1 MTSFQSA
8 FDRIKNAASTAG
20 LDTQAPAAPA
30 GDAFAR
36 IAKAAASVE
45 PGAAPGGAAGEQD
58 IMRTAAQQ
66 YEGDLL
72 VQEDDAKTAR
82 YFMFGLNPR
91 EIERGFWQ
99 GIEQTAQAVATPGLR
114 AQFIESV
121 LNPLFAVA
129 APWALPTAPMMG
141 RLGAMATEPA
151 GSGLTVDDLR
161 TEQIAARGAAMGR
174 MAGAQEGVMGDISRA
189 LGQTAPQMLG
199 VAAAVATGGGAAPI
213 VAANLMGN
221 ANIPLS
227 AWTAGQLEYFDEIDQ
242 KRAEQALSGQPMS
255 TYSLDEMRKRATIS
269 AVAEAGPEIIGGAVA
284 GKVIGGA
291 AKAIIKTRAGRATV
305 AALSERGR
313 PLAEAVLSSK
323 AGQAGAE
330 AFARAS
336 DGTLKFR
343 NGFFGQAGKI
353 IAASA
358 VEEGAEELGSAIIQA
373 PFNEAP
379 LSNDLKNGLYSAFIG
394 SVAGGVGGVG
404 AVGGAVA
411 ARGIQNRRDAF
422 RPETNR
428 EIRLR
433 QAHTDAMKARTNWS
447 ADLDESQ
454 QARVSIALNSL
465 DGMAQEERGIYLR
478 ELADRRQDIANDVE
492 AALALRQQLND
503 ALAGARA
510 AQQQF
515 ESGAPERAAKDTLVK
530 ETEAALAKANADFE
544 AAREMLAEA
553 ELATEA
559 TRSAVLREER
569 QAQVEEARRE
579 VDAVKQRAD
588 AAMSEATVAEGLEI
602 APGLRINPAEQ
613 VALLEQQIGDIDAEM
628 QMSVHDKMIADATYN
643 AVREKVADMPMDY
656 VQRTPQEVLSE
667 IGSDQGTTLDP
678 IAAPKNGARVTRE
691 MQALGLEVQWFRGKG
706 KKFSSPGFFSMASRN
721 TVFLNAD
728 YASGDIRATAMEELF
743 HQIQMFRP
751 EIAQAYSTAVGVA
764 PIYEQGIR
772 YSQRAAETS
781 AKARLDEAALQ
792 QAGAAIAEVGG
803 DQAAV
808 PESVRRAG
816 AARLQQEGEAN
827 LFARTSGRLTRGGA
841 LQPFVRFAARRGL
854 MGREVYAAMSVIDAV
869 SRAAA
874 IERVAGKKPS
884 PTLSPLARTL
894 LWAEDADI
902 QLDRDIADAER
913 PEQPT
918 AEAAKAPAAGVS
930 MAREFPSRP
939 LSSFTPEWRAWFS
952 DSKVVDADGNPM
964 VLYHG
969 TTSDIQE
976 FDPEAPGK
984 FDAGWLG
991 RGSYFTS
998 NPDTASYYASYRLPG
1013 AAGPNVVPV
1022 YVSLQNPLILSR
1034 TEKRSKSQEMALA
1047 LGVSISGMNA
1057 NEQEARMLRD
1067 AAIEQGYDGVIFTY
1081 RSKFVSEQE
1090 VVAFRPNQI
1099 KSVLNERPTSAPGI
1113 SMARSSDAEYLAA
1126 VERGDMTTAQ
1136 RMVDE
1141 AAKAA
1146 GAIVAYYGSPRSF
1159 KPEVRDGK
1167 PVFLADNIGTSL
1179 GYTRGSGLKNVQKS
1193 YLRFANPFVI
1203 DASGQP
1209 WYEIPVSED
1218 DAARLGFSENQIG
1231 LLRGVIS
1238 TETIANV
1245 LSRGGFD
1252 GAIIKNVVDDI
1263 DSGAKPSTTY
1273 IVTNNESFVSADPVT
1288 SDEAGNVIP
1297 LSKRF
1302 DVSRPEISFAR
1313 ATDEEYF
1320 AAIERG
1326 DMPAVQRMVEAAA
1339 KSAGYIYRVFH
1350 GTNGPLF
1357 EQFSKTEGGS
1367 KTGAES
1373 AQLGFFATDNP
1384 AVAQSYADNPGMG
1397 SMFDLALGGP
1407 LSELR
1412 SRAVETGRG
1421 KELKDAYD
1429 AAKSEYDAAIQ
1440 RGRAKVRENVANS
1453 DVIAN
1458 LRKAGFEN
1466 EIESFI
1472 DRLTISQLMQGEWIE
1487 SPEIVAAEESRN
1499 RAGKPLQAFVMDV
1512 IVSSLPN
1519 RRVLN
1524 MYAKMENPA
1533 IYDAGGV
1540 TPADF
1545 SLTPKI
1551 QKAISDGN
1559 DGVIFRNLIDPVE
1572 PSTHYVVFDPE
1583 QFKSADPVTRDE
1595 AGNVI
1600 PLSKRFDVS
1609 RPEISFARPE
1619 EDAEIQ
1625 SLREQVAELKR
1636 QIRDVQNVT
1645 AAQRVNALREVRVLE
1660 RRLVTAERLAEQKTL
1675 QATRAKARVVLEQ
1688 QAREEDKVAAEAA
1701 IAKMETKLDAAIAS
1715 VKSMR
1720 ADIASLRRTAR
1731 NTEQEIAD
1739 AEATAQ
1745 RAIDWAYAIGRNAG
1759 RMAGEIRGQQV
1770 KQREVKALT
1779 KRLEFVEPRLQQAR
1793 EAIRE
1798 ARKDIKADAAAAQRA
1813 IDFAYGMGLA
1823 KGRLQGVMEGRRQVL
1838 VRMAKREDALQNQMF
1853 NLRRMMQAR
1862 ADQAEEVRDAAQ
1874 SIARDAASTLPVALR
1889 GPLAVRIAGV
1899 KTLAQANRIAVEAVK
1914 LAANSEVDKSVDA
1927 IRSLRKAMK
1936 KRGMRISTRT
1946 RIEQMLNQAEAGLRT
1961 ASGRKIRAAVTPAK
1975 GPKAVMAGPALVN
1988 AVDIYAAVVDAATL
2002 VEQAALLHA
2011 ADRQAFLQ
2019 MRAARIARYDALR
2032 QGLAQAMTGRPTL
2045 QERERGDQPPMLS
2058 YRKQI
2063 ARANSDIYTLMLELE
2078 GTEAGIINELLSA
2091 AQAGKGEASLE
2102 HAAILRQL
2110 ESALQ
2115 AAGYASIDDYALAN
2129 GLLGEASAQ
2138 LRDVTLGG
2146 QTVTL
2151 PVGTIMSVAAM
2162 DDETLALFPDVP
2174 TAGSQRIKFG
2184 RARTTKSYAPTKGEI
2199 RALLAGLSQGERDLI
2214 ASMKNILETQIRD
2227 RVMDAVY
2234 AVEGD
2239 QPPVVP
2245 NYWPR
2250 IREAAK
2256 KGDAKEV
2263 LQVAGALVRGALTSV
2278 GFAQARTGGT
2288 EALLYSD
2295 AFQTWERHV
2304 QVALDMIHMAQ
2315 PYRDAV
2321 TVLSDDEVVRLMDM
2335 QMGEGTADRVLAI
2348 FANGVGA
2355 TARDNVTIVDKL
2367 SNNVTGA
2374 TIAMR
2379 PRTLAKVVL
2388 GGQIRLASEIPA
2400 EYWARGVGRASRQT
2414 TNPFAWNA
2422 RIEEI
2427 HSVNGYFTRRHQ
2439 LHMRTI
2445 VSGALSDSDR
2455 VRITTAYSAAIDSIR
2470 AAGNNVAAA
2479 NMTDALGRLKDAAN
2493 GANLMIAS
2501 AVDALRYM
2509 DEQVMLA
2516 AVEARLAEVDDEGL
2530 LTGQD
2535 ALREAALRAE
2545 RDFRRTQNASDEFD
2559 ESAFV
2564 AYQRV
2569 LGTGGAAR
2577 MLFVFSSDPLKARNQ
2592 IRRAYLS
2599 GNRRLATTAA
2609 ITGNMA
2615 ANTVITTAS
2624 IATSAYAIS
2633 LIAGLLGGDEPTEE
2647 EDKEFKKAVQ
2657 GVPLNVVRELLASTL
2672 GFVGITMGWAIDA
2685 YQYRSDPAALIVG
2698 RPASQAI
2705 REITKDQDTT
2715 LKVSGALLAM
2725 SQYIGVPIYGLFD
2738 FVRKLFDD
2746 GKTTSGGRKPAE
2758 PKTER
2763 QKILDRIERRRR
2775 EIEKLRQGG

>member
-36 IAKAAASVE
+36 IAKAVASVE
-45 PGAAPGGAAGEQD
+45 PGAAPGGDAGEQD

-72 VQEDDAKTAR
+72 VQEADAKTAR

-91 EIERGFWQ
+91 EIERGFRQ
-99 GIEQTAQAVATPGLR
+99 SIEQTAQAVATPGLR

-161 TEQIAARGAAMGR
+161 TEQISARGAAMGR

-227 AWTAGQLEYFDEIDQ
+227 AWTAGQLEYFDEIDK
-242 KRAEQALSGQPMS
+242 KRAEEALSGQPLS

-313 PLAEAVLSSK
+313 PLAEAVLASR

-358 VEEGAEELGSAIIQA
+358 VEEGAEELGSALIQA

-379 LSNDLKNGLYSAFIG
+379 LSDDLKNGLYSAFIG

-465 DGMAQEERGIYLR
+465 DGMAQEERGIFLR

-515 ESGAPERAAKDTLVK
+515 ESGAPERAAKDALVK

-579 VDAVKQRAD
+579 VAAAKQRVD

-613 VALLEQQIGDIDAEM
+613 IALLEQQIADIDAEM

-656 VQRTPQEVLSE
+656 VQRTPQEVLSD
-667 IGSDQGTTLDP
+667 IGSDQGTTLEP
-678 IAAPKNGARVTRE
+678 IAAPNNGARVTRE

-751 EIAQAYSTAVGVA
+751 EIAQAYSAAVGVA

-792 QAGAAIAEVGG
+792 QAGAAIAEIGG
-803 DQAAV
+803 EQAAIS
-808 PESVRRAG
+808 ESVRRAG

-827 LFARTSGRLTRGGA
+827 LFARTAGRLTRGGA

-902 QLDRDIADAER
+902 QLDRDIAEAER
-913 PEQPT
+913 SEQPT

-930 MAREFPSRP
+930 MAR
-939 LSSFTPEWRAWFS
+939 AS
-952 DSKVVDADGNPM
+952 DD
-964 VLYHG
+964 
-969 TTSDIQE
+969 
-976 FDPEAPGK
+976 
-984 FDAGWLG
+984 
-991 RGSYFTS
+991 
-998 NPDTASYYASYRLPG
+998 
-1013 AAGPNVVPV
+1013 
-1022 YVSLQNPLILSR
+1022 
-1034 TEKRSKSQEMALA
+1034 
-1047 LGVSISGMNA
+1047 
-1057 NEQEARMLRD
+1057 
-1067 AAIEQGYDGVIFTY
+1067 
-1081 RSKFVSEQE
+1081 
-1090 VVAFRPNQI
+1090 
-1099 KSVLNERPTSAPGI
+1099 
-1113 SMARSSDAEYLAA
+1113 
-1126 VERGDMTTAQ
+1126 
-1136 RMVDE
+1136 
-1141 AAKAA
+1141 
-1146 GAIVAYYGSPRSF
+1146 
-1159 KPEVRDGK
+1159 
-1167 PVFLADNIGTSL
+1167 
-1179 GYTRGSGLKNVQKS
+1179 
-1193 YLRFANPFVI
+1193 
-1203 DASGQP
+1203 
-1209 WYEIPVSED
+1209 
-1218 DAARLGFSENQIG
+1218 
-1231 LLRGVIS
+1231 
-1238 TETIANV
+1238 
-1245 LSRGGFD
+1245 
-1252 GAIIKNVVDDI
+1252 
-1263 DSGAKPSTTY
+1263 
-1273 IVTNNESFVSADPVT
+1273 
-1288 SDEAGNVIP
+1288 
-1297 LSKRF
+1297 
-1302 DVSRPEISFAR
+1302 
-1313 ATDEEYF
+1313 EYF

-1326 DMPAVQRMVEAAA
+1326 DMTAAQRMVDAAA
-1339 KSAGYIYRVFH
+1339 KAAGYVYRVFH
-1350 GTNGPLF
+1350 GTNAPPF
-1357 EQFSKTEGGS
+1357 DVFDMEMGGT
-1367 KTGAES
+1367 KTGADS
-1373 AQLGFFATDNP
+1373 AQIGFFASDNQK
-1384 AVAQSYADNPGMG
+1384 VAQSYADNIGMG
-1397 SMFDLALGGP
+1397 GAIDLALGGP
-1407 LSELR
+1407 LSAMRDKAL
-1412 SRAVETGRG
+1412 ETGRG
-1421 KELKDAYD
+1421 KELKDAYL
-1429 AAKSEYDAAIQ
+1429 AAKSEYDAALKA
-1440 RGRAKVRENVANS
+1440 GREQVRADVANS
-1453 DVIAN
+1453 DVIAR
-1458 LRKAGFEN
+1458 LKDAGFEN
-1466 EIESFI
+1466 EINGFI
-1472 DRLTISQLMQGEWIE
+1472 DSLSTAEIMNGDWLQSTA
-1487 SPEIVAAEESRN
+1487 IVAAEAKLTEVQE
-1499 RAGKPLQAFVMDV
+1499 PLAEFVNDV
-1512 IVSSLPN
+1512 LVSSLPN

-1524 MYAKMENPA
+1524 LYAKMENPA
-1533 IYDAGGV
+1533 IYDAEGK
-1540 TPADF
+1540 TPAEF

-1551 QKAISDGN
+1551 QKAIRDGN

-1572 PSTHYVVFDPE
+1572 PSTHYVVFKSS

-1595 AGNVI
+1595 AGNII
-1600 PLSKRFDVS
+1600 PLSKRFDVF

-1645 AAQRVNALREVRVLE
+1645 AAQRVNAMREVRVLE
-1660 RRLVTAERLAEQKTL
+1660 RRIVTAERLAEQKTL
-1675 QATRAKARVVLEQ
+1675 QATRAKARVELEK
-1688 QAREEDKVAAEAA
+1688 QARDEDKVAADAA
-1701 IAKMETKLDAAIAS
+1701 IAKMETRLDAAIAS

-1793 EAIRE
+1793 EALRE

-1838 VRMAKREDALQNQMF
+1838 ARMAKREDALQNQMF

-1946 RIEQMLNQAEAGLRT
+1946 RIEQMLDQAEAGLRT

-2045 QERERGDQPPMLS
+2045 QERERADQPPRASLANMVG
-2058 YRKQI
+2058 
-2063 ARANSDIYTLMLELE
+2063 RANSDIYTLMLELE
-2078 GTEAGIINELLSA
+2078 GTEAGVINDLLTA

-2102 HAAILRQL
+2102 HASILRQL
-2110 ESALQ
+2110 APALQ
-2115 AAGYASIDDYALAN
+2115 AAGYESIDQYALVN
-2129 GLLGEASAQ
+2129 GLLGEASTQ
-2138 LRDVTLGG
+2138 TRDVVLGG
-2146 QTVTL
+2146 QNVTL
-2151 PVGTIMSVAAM
+2151 PIGTIMSLAAM
-2162 DDETLALFPDVP
+2162 DDETLALFPDALTP
-2174 TAGSQRIKFG
+2174 GSQQVKFAG
-2184 RARTTKSYAPTKGEI
+2184 AASTKSYSPTKGEI
-2199 RALLAGLSQGERDLI
+2199 RALLAGLSRGERDLI
-2214 ASMKNILETQIRD
+2214 AAMKNILETQIRD

-2234 AVEGD
+2234 SVEGD
-2239 QPPVVP
+2239 QPPIVQ

-2250 IREAAK
+2250 VREAVMQA
-2256 KGDAKEV
+2256 DAAAV
-2263 LQVAGALVRGALTSV
+2263 LQTAGMLVRGALTSV
-2278 GFAQARTGGT
+2278 GFAQARTGGRQP
-2288 EALLYSD
+2288 LIYRD

-2315 PYRDAV
+2315 PYRDAA
-2321 TVLSDDEVVRLMDM
+2321 TVLTDPEVVRLMDT
-2335 QMGEGTADRVLAI
+2335 QMGDGTARRVLAI
-2348 FANGVGA
+2348 FSNGVGA
-2355 TARDNVTIVDKL
+2355 TARSNPTIIDKL
-2367 SNNVTGA
+2367 TNNVTGA
-2374 TIAMR
+2374 VLAMN
-2379 PRTLAKVVL
+2379 PRTLAKVVV

-2400 EYWARGVGRASRQT
+2400 GYWARGVARAARQT
-2414 TNPFAWNA
+2414 VNPRAWDA
-2422 RIEEI
+2422 RVEEI
-2427 HSVNGYFTRRHQ
+2427 HSLNGYFSRRHQ
-2439 LHMRTI
+2439 LHMRSI
-2445 VSGALSDSDR
+2445 VSGSLSDADR
-2455 VRITTAYSAAIDSIR
+2455 VRVTTAFRSMAESFRSAGQNLVALNLTD
-2470 AAGNNVAAA
+2470 AAGAFR
-2479 NMTDALGRLKDAAN
+2479 DASN
-2493 GANLMIAS
+2493 GANMMIAS
-2501 AVDALRYM
+2501 VVDALRYM
-2509 DEQVMLA
+2509 DEQIMLA
-2516 AVEARLAEVDDEGL
+2516 AVEARLAEVEDEGI
-2530 LTGQD
+2530 LTGQN

-2559 ESAFV
+2559 DTAFA
-2564 AYQRV
+2564 AYNRV
-2569 LGTGGAAR
+2569 QGTQGWR
-2577 MLFVFSSDPLKARNQ
+2577 LLFPFSSDPLKARNQ

-2599 GNRRLATTAA
+2599 GNNRLATGLA
-2609 ITGNMA
+2609 IGGNMA
-2615 ANTVITTAS
+2615 SSTIIGALSLTTAGYM
-2624 IATSAYAIS
+2624 AS
-2633 LIAGLLGGDEPTEE
+2633 LVAGLLGGGEPSDEDDKKFREE
-2647 EDKEFKKAVQ
+2647 AKYIPANVAAEALSSSLGYSGIVMS
-2657 GVPLNVVRELLASTL
+2657 NVVQSYVNR
-2672 GFVGITMGWAIDA
+2672 
-2685 YQYRSDPAALIVG
+2685 RSAFAPIAVRPIEQVG
-2698 RPASQAI
+2698 REVTAMTAEDGSMLRIIP
-2705 REITKDQDTT
+2705 
-2715 LKVSGALLAM
+2715 ALLAL
-2725 SQYIGVPIYGLFD
+2725 SQFAGFPAYQLYKFIEKQVPKD
-2738 FVRKLFDD
+2738 E
-2746 GKTTSGGRKPAE
+2746 TTSGGRKPSE

>member
-1 MTSFQSA
+1 M
-8 FDRIKNAASTAG
+8 
-20 LDTQAPAAPA
+20 
-30 GDAFAR
+30 
-36 IAKAAASVE
+36 E
-45 PGAAPGGAAGEQD
+45 
-58 IMRTAAQQ
+58 
-66 YEGDLL
+66 
-72 VQEDDAKTAR
+72 
-82 YFMFGLNPR
+82 R
-91 EIERGFWQ
+91 EIGGYEYRDRVFPEVP
-99 GIEQTAQAVATPGLR
+99 IRP
-114 AQFIESV
+114 
-121 LNPLFAVA
+121 
-129 APWALPTAPMMG
+129 
-141 RLGAMATEPA
+141 
-151 GSGLTVDDLR
+151 
-161 TEQIAARGAAMGR
+161 GR
-174 MAGAQEGVMGDISRA
+174 MDI
-189 LGQTAPQMLG
+189 
-199 VAAAVATGGGAAPI
+199 
-213 VAANLMGN
+213 
-221 ANIPLS
+221 
-227 AWTAGQLEYFDEIDQ
+227 
-242 KRAEQALSGQPMS
+242 
-255 TYSLDEMRKRATIS
+255 
-269 AVAEAGPEIIGGAVA
+269 
-284 GKVIGGA
+284 
-291 AKAIIKTRAGRATV
+291 
-305 AALSERGR
+305 
-313 PLAEAVLSSK
+313 
-323 AGQAGAE
+323 
-330 AFARAS
+330 
-336 DGTLKFR
+336 
-343 NGFFGQAGKI
+343 
-353 IAASA
+353 
-358 VEEGAEELGSAIIQA
+358 
-373 PFNEAP
+373 
-379 LSNDLKNGLYSAFIG
+379 
-394 SVAGGVGGVG
+394 
-404 AVGGAVA
+404 
-411 ARGIQNRRDAF
+411 
-422 RPETNR
+422 
-428 EIRLR
+428 
-433 QAHTDAMKARTNWS
+433 
-447 ADLDESQ
+447 
-454 QARVSIALNSL
+454 VSII
-465 DGMAQEERGIYLR
+465 R
-478 ELADRRQDIANDVE
+478 
-492 AALALRQQLND
+492 
-503 ALAGARA
+503 
-510 AQQQF
+510 
-515 ESGAPERAAKDTLVK
+515 
-530 ETEAALAKANADFE
+530 
-544 AAREMLAEA
+544 
-553 ELATEA
+553 
-559 TRSAVLREER
+559 
-569 QAQVEEARRE
+569 
-579 VDAVKQRAD
+579 VD
-588 AAMSEATVAEGLEI
+588 
-602 APGLRINPAEQ
+602 
-613 VALLEQQIGDIDAEM
+613 
-628 QMSVHDKMIADATYN
+628 
-643 AVREKVADMPMDY
+643 
-656 VQRTPQEVLSE
+656 
-667 IGSDQGTTLDP
+667 
-678 IAAPKNGARVTRE
+678 
-691 MQALGLEVQWFRGKG
+691 
-706 KKFSSPGFFSMASRN
+706 
-721 TVFLNAD
+721 
-728 YASGDIRATAMEELF
+728 
-743 HQIQMFRP
+743 
-751 EIAQAYSTAVGVA
+751 
-764 PIYEQGIR
+764 
-772 YSQRAAETS
+772 
-781 AKARLDEAALQ
+781 
-792 QAGAAIAEVGG
+792 
-803 DQAAV
+803 
-808 PESVRRAG
+808 
-816 AARLQQEGEAN
+816 
-827 LFARTSGRLTRGGA
+827 
-841 LQPFVRFAARRGL
+841 
-854 MGREVYAAMSVIDAV
+854 
-869 SRAAA
+869 
-874 IERVAGKKPS
+874 
-884 PTLSPLARTL
+884 
-894 LWAEDADI
+894 
-902 QLDRDIADAER
+902 
-913 PEQPT
+913 
-918 AEAAKAPAAGVS
+918 
-930 MAREFPSRP
+930 
-939 LSSFTPEWRAWFS
+939 
-952 DSKVVDADGNPM
+952 
-964 VLYHG
+964 
-969 TTSDIQE
+969 
-976 FDPEAPGK
+976 
-984 FDAGWLG
+984 
-991 RGSYFTS
+991 
-998 NPDTASYYASYRLPG
+998 
-1013 AAGPNVVPV
+1013 
-1022 YVSLQNPLILSR
+1022 
-1034 TEKRSKSQEMALA
+1034 
-1047 LGVSISGMNA
+1047 
-1057 NEQEARMLRD
+1057 
-1067 AAIEQGYDGVIFTY
+1067 
-1081 RSKFVSEQE
+1081 
-1090 VVAFRPNQI
+1090 
-1099 KSVLNERPTSAPGI
+1099 
-1113 SMARSSDAEYLAA
+1113 
-1126 VERGDMTTAQ
+1126 
-1136 RMVDE
+1136 
-1141 AAKAA
+1141 
-1146 GAIVAYYGSPRSF
+1146 
-1159 KPEVRDGK
+1159 
-1167 PVFLADNIGTSL
+1167 
-1179 GYTRGSGLKNVQKS
+1179 
-1193 YLRFANPFVI
+1193 
-1203 DASGQP
+1203 
-1209 WYEIPVSED
+1209 
-1218 DAARLGFSENQIG
+1218 
-1231 LLRGVIS
+1231 
-1238 TETIANV
+1238 
-1245 LSRGGFD
+1245 
-1252 GAIIKNVVDDI
+1252 
-1263 DSGAKPSTTY
+1263 
-1273 IVTNNESFVSADPVT
+1273 
-1288 SDEAGNVIP
+1288 
-1297 LSKRF
+1297 
-1302 DVSRPEISFAR
+1302 
-1313 ATDEEYF
+1313 
-1320 AAIERG
+1320 
-1326 DMPAVQRMVEAAA
+1326 
-1339 KSAGYIYRVFH
+1339 
-1350 GTNGPLF
+1350 
-1357 EQFSKTEGGS
+1357 
-1367 KTGAES
+1367 
-1373 AQLGFFATDNP
+1373 
-1384 AVAQSYADNPGMG
+1384 
-1397 SMFDLALGGP
+1397 
-1407 LSELR
+1407 
-1412 SRAVETGRG
+1412 
-1421 KELKDAYD
+1421 
-1429 AAKSEYDAAIQ
+1429 
-1440 RGRAKVRENVANS
+1440 
-1453 DVIAN
+1453 
-1458 LRKAGFEN
+1458 
-1466 EIESFI
+1466 
-1472 DRLTISQLMQGEWIE
+1472 
-1487 SPEIVAAEESRN
+1487 
-1499 RAGKPLQAFVMDV
+1499 
-1512 IVSSLPN
+1512 
-1519 RRVLN
+1519 
-1524 MYAKMENPA
+1524 
-1533 IYDAGGV
+1533 
-1540 TPADF
+1540 
-1545 SLTPKI
+1545 
-1551 QKAISDGN
+1551 SDGN
-1559 DGVIFRNLIDPVE
+1559 RTTI
-1572 PSTHYVVFDPE
+1572 
-1583 QFKSADPVTRDE
+1583 KSADPVTRDE
-1595 AGNVI
+1595 SGNVI

-1645 AAQRVNALREVRVLE
+1645 AAQRVNAMREVRVLE
-1660 RRLVTAERLAEQKTL
+1660 RRIVTAERLAEQKTL
-1675 QATRAKARVVLEQ
+1675 QATRAKARVELEK
-1688 QAREEDKVAAEAA
+1688 QARDEDKAAADAA
-1701 IAKMETKLDAAIAS
+1701 IAKMETRLDAAIAS

-1731 NTEQEIAD
+1731 NTEQEITD

-1793 EAIRE
+1793 EALRE

-1838 VRMAKREDALQNQMF
+1838 ARMAKREDALQNQMF

-2019 MRAARIARYDALR
+2019 MRAARIVRYDALR

-2110 ESALQ
+2110 EPALQ

-2234 AVEGD
+2234 NVEGD

-2263 LQVAGALVRGALTSV
+2263 LQVAGALVRGALTNV
-2278 GFAQARTGGT
+2278 GFAKARTGGT

-2304 QVALDMIHMAQ
+2304 QVSLDMIHMAQ

-2509 DEQVMLA
+2509 DEQIMLA

-2647 EDKEFKKAVQ
+2647 EDKEFKKAVE
-2657 GVPLNVVRELLASTL
+2657 GVPLNIARELLASTL
-2672 GFVGITMGWAIDA
+2672 GFVGITMGWTIDA
-2685 YQYRSDPAALIVG
+2685 YQYRRDPAALIVG

-2746 GKTTSGGRKPAE
+2746 GKTTSGGRKPAD